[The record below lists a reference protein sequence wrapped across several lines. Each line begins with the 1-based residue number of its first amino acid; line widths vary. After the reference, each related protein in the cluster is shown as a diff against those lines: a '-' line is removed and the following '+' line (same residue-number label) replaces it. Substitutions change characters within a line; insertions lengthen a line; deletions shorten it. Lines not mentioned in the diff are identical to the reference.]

1 MLSYIPI
8 VFATHADPVGLGQVA
23 SLRPERYRGRFFPRD
38 HAADLRLLYD
48 LWTQLANESR
58 PLDRQAIA
66 KQLADVLE
74 NAEFC

>member
-1 MLSYIPI
+1 MIDLNDIEDDSFLAI
-8 VFATHADPVGLGQVA
+8 
-23 SLRPERYRGRFFPRD
+23 